1 MPDRTWWG
9 DSAALVAGDSWLASN
24 FAGMAS
30 SLVLVETQA
39 DGAVRVVTL
48 NRPEKRNALNAE
60 MLAEIQALFTTEPSA
75 DERVT
80 VIRAI
85 GKSFCAGVDLK
96 ERDTNGM
103 AGSASAI
110 EEMLHSVAM
119 YPLPVIA
126 VVQGDAIAG
135 GNELALHC
143 DLVVASDAARFGMS
157 LAQIGLAPTWFL
169 ANKIMEVG
177 GPVFAREMLLIGDPV
192 SSTRMADLGMI
203 LRAVPAAEL
212 PSDAQVLI
220 DRLAANAPLSLRA
233 MKAVLTRQMQFRDG
247 IEHADV
253 DAMVEAARQ
262 SQDAKR
268 GIAARLAG
276 GTASFEGN

>member
-1 MPDRTWWG
+1 MSVTHHQAHYASLLTGTRP
-9 DSAALVAGDSWLASN
+9 ASN
-24 FAGMAS
+24 FGCMTD
-30 SLVLVETQA
+30 SLVQVENTA
-39 DGAVRVVTL
+39 NGAVRTVTL
-48 NRPEKRNALNAE
+48 NRPEKRNALNAP
-60 MLAEIQALFTTEPSA
+60 MLAELQQLFTQEPPA
-75 DERVT
+75 AERLT
-80 VIRAI
+80 VLRSV
-85 GKSFCAGVDLK
+85 GPSFCAGVDLK

-110 EEMLHSVAM
+110 EQMLHSVAM
-119 YPLPVIA
+119 YPLPVVAI
-126 VVQGDAIAG
+126 VHGDAIAG

-143 DLVVASDAARFGMS
+143 DLVVAAQGARFGMS

-192 SSTRMADLGMI
+192 SSARMADLGMI
-203 LRAVPAAEL
+203 LRSL
-212 PSDAQVLI
+212 PDDQLEDQAQTLI
-220 DRLAANAPLSLRA
+220 NRLASNAPLSLRA

-247 IEHADV
+247 IVHNDV
-253 DAMVEAARQ
+253 DEMVEAARQ

-276 GTASFEGN
+276 GTAEFHGN

>member
-1 MPDRTWWG
+1 MT
-9 DSAALVAGDSWLASN
+9 
-24 FAGMAS
+24 S
-30 SLVLVETQA
+30 SLVEVSTEA

-48 NRPEKRNALNAE
+48 NRPEKRNALNAP
-60 MLAEIQALFTTEPSA
+60 MLEQLQALFTVEPA
-75 DERVT
+75 TQERVT
-80 VIRAI
+80 VLRAV

-110 EEMLHSVAM
+110 EEMLHAVAL

-126 VVQGDAIAG
+126 VVHGDAIAG

-143 DLVVASDAARFGMS
+143 DLVIASDAARFGMS

-169 ANKIMEVG
+169 AKKIIEVG
-177 GPVFAREMLLIGDPV
+177 GPVFAREMLLIGDPIPA
-192 SSTRMADLGMI
+192 TRMAELGMI
-203 LRAVPAAEL
+203 WRCVGADALDAQ
-212 PSDAQVLI
+212 AQVLI
-220 DRLAANAPLSLRA
+220 DRLAANAPLSVRA
-233 MKAVLTRQMQFRDG
+233 MKAVLTRQMQFRDT
-247 IEHADV
+247 IAHDDV
-253 DAMVEAARQ
+253 DALVEQARQ

>member
-1 MPDRTWWG
+1 MT
-9 DSAALVAGDSWLASN
+9 
-24 FAGMAS
+24 S
-30 SLVLVETQA
+30 SLVLVEFEA
-39 DGAVRVVTL
+39 GGAVRVVTL

-60 MLAEIQALFTTEPSA
+60 MLAEIQVLFTAEPA
-75 DERVT
+75 LDERVT
-80 VIRAI
+80 VIRAA

-126 VVQGDAIAG
+126 VVHGDAIAG

-143 DLVVASDAARFGMS
+143 DLVVASSDARFGMS

-203 LRAVPAAEL
+203 LRAVPAEQLQA
-212 PSDAQVLI
+212 DTQALI
-220 DRLAANAPLSLRA
+220 DRMAANAPLSLRA

-247 IEHADV
+247 IAHDDV
-253 DAMVEAARQ
+253 DELVEIARQ
-262 SQDAKR
+262 SLDAKR
-268 GIAARLAG
+268 GIAARLQG
-276 GTASFEGN
+276 GTATFEGE

>member
-1 MPDRTWWG
+1 MADP
-9 DSAALVAGDSWLASN
+9 LVHVDTHAN
-24 FAGMAS
+24 
-30 SLVLVETQA
+30 
-39 DGAVRVVTL
+39 GAVRVVTL
-48 NRPEKRNALNAE
+48 NRPEKRNALNVP
-60 MLAEIQALFTTEPSA
+60 MLDQLQALFTEPPA
-75 DERVT
+75 QAERVT
-80 VIRAI
+80 VLRAN
-85 GKSFCAGVDLK
+85 GPSFCSGVDLK

-110 EEMLHSVAM
+110 EEMLHSVAT
-119 YPLPVIA
+119 YPLPVIGI
-126 VVQGDAIAG
+126 VQGDAIAG

-143 DLVVASDAARFGMS
+143 DLVIASDQARFGMS

-169 ANKIMEVG
+169 ANKIIEVG

-192 SSTRMADLGMI
+192 SASRMADLGMI
-203 LRAVPAAEL
+203 LRAVPASEL
-212 PSDAQVLI
+212 ETQAQALI

-247 IEHADV
+247 IAHDDV

-276 GTASFEGN
+276 GTAEFQGS

>member
-1 MPDRTWWG
+1 MRVTT
-9 DSAALVAGDSWLASN
+9 
-24 FAGMAS
+24 
-30 SLVLVETQA
+30 EA

-48 NRPEKRNALNAE
+48 NRPEKRNALNVQ
-60 MLAEIQALFTTEPSA
+60 MLAQLHQLFTNEPPPA
-75 DERVT
+75 ERVT
-80 VIRAI
+80 VIRAE
-85 GKSFCAGVDLK
+85 GKSFCSGVDLTD
-96 ERDTNGM
+96 RNTNGM
-103 AGSASAI
+103 AGSATAI

-119 YPLPVIA
+119 YPLPAVA
-126 VVQGDAIAG
+126 VVHGDAIAG

-143 DLVVASDAARFGMS
+143 DLVIASQSARFGMS

-177 GPVFAREMLLIGDPV
+177 GPAFAREMLLIGDPV

-203 LRAVPAAEL
+203 LRAVPARDLDLEA
-212 PSDAQVLI
+212 AKVI

-253 DAMVEAARQ
+253 DALVETARG
-262 SQDAKR
+262 SNDAKR
-268 GIAARLAG
+268 GIAARLKG
-276 GTASFEGN
+276 DTATFEGN

>member
-1 MPDRTWWG
+1 MTD
-9 DSAALVAGDSWLASN
+9 
-24 FAGMAS
+24 
-30 SLVLVETQA
+30 SLVTVTHEL
-39 DGAVRVVTL
+39 DGAVRIITL
-48 NRPEKRNALNAE
+48 NRPEKRNALNVP
-60 MLAEIQALFTTEPSA
+60 MLDALQGYFETEPPVE
-75 DERVT
+75 ERLT
-80 VIRAI
+80 VIRAN
-85 GKSFCAGVDLK
+85 GPSFCAGVDLK

-119 YPLPVIA
+119 YPLPVVGI
-126 VVQGDAIAG
+126 VHGDAIAG

-143 DLVVASDAARFGMS
+143 DLVVASESARFGMS

-169 ANKIMEVG
+169 AKKIMEVG

-192 SSTRMADLGMI
+192 SSRRMADLGMI
-203 LRAVPAAEL
+203 LRAVPADEL
-212 PSDAQVLI
+212 ETEAQALI

-247 IEHADV
+247 IEHGDV

-262 SQDAKR
+262 SQDAKT
-268 GIAARLAG
+268 GIAARLKG
-276 GTASFEGN
+276 GTATFEGR